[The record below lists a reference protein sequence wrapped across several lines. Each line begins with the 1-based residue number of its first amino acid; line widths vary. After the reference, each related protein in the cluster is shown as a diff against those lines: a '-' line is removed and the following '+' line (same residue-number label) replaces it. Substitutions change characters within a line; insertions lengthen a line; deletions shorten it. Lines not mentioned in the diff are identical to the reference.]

1 MLSKKDAMPPKLKT
15 EIERQQL
22 RTLIID
28 AARELFV
35 SRGVDAVTMREIAKR
50 IGYSATSIYLHFAD
64 KEALL
69 RAICDT
75 DFLALASSLKS
86 ILSIIHPVERLN
98 ALGRGYAEFALANP
112 NHYRMMFMTERT
124 PCDPAESSLQQNNAE
139 QDAYYQLKTVVTE
152 VHAAGYFR
160 DDLHDTDLIVQT
172 IWAGMH
178 GVCSLQINMAE
189 DKWVHWSAI
198 SARLQL
204 MQVVMLRGLLRE
216 DDRHQDIV
224 SEVNMKDAL

>member
-1 MLSKKDAMPPKLKT
+1 MPPKPKT
-15 EIERQQL
+15 ELERQQL

-28 AARELFV
+28 AARELFI

-75 DFLALASSLKS
+75 DFLALATSLKS
-86 ILSIIHPVERLN
+86 ILQTQNPVERMH
-98 ALGRGYAEFALANP
+98 AMGRGYAAFALTHP

-139 QDAYYQLKTVVTE
+139 QDAYFQLKSVVND

-160 DDLHDTDLIVQT
+160 VDLHDADLIAQT

-178 GVCSLQINMAE
+178 GVCSLQINMSE
-189 DKWVHWSAI
+189 DKWIEWSNI
-198 SARLQL
+198 SDRLQL
-204 MQVVMLRGLLRE
+204 MQEVMMRGLLRE
-216 DDRHQDIV
+216 KI
-224 SEVNMKDAL
+224 